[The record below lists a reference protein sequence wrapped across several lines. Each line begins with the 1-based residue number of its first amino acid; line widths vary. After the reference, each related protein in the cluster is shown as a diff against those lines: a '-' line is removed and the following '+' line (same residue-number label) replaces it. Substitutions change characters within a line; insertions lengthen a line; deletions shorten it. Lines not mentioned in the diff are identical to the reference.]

1 MVDYTPL
8 MRTQAAL
15 LVAICL
21 AGCSEPPAET
31 KAKAPEKKPPA
42 PVSGRHAVQQTY
54 PQARTWANDCAPV
67 RARSYNLKEVAS
79 ADGKAGA
86 WDVTYASPSR
96 NRAKTFTWSA
106 VDAEGGLRQGVF
118 SGSEESWSPTSARPF
133 AMQAVQ
139 IDTPE
144 ALKTAEDKSSA
155 YLKRP
160 GERPPVSFLLEYSSR
175 FPNPVW
181 RIYWGESVSA
191 AEYTVF
197 IDASSGAFLQKN

>member
-1 MVDYTPL
+1 
-8 MRTQAAL
+8 
-15 LVAICL
+15 
-21 AGCSEPPAET
+21 
-31 KAKAPEKKPPA
+31 
-42 PVSGRHAVQQTY
+42 
-54 PQARTWANDCAPV
+54 
-67 RARSYNLKEVAS
+67 
-79 ADGKAGA
+79 
-86 WDVTYASPSR
+86 
-96 NRAKTFTWSA
+96 
-106 VDAEGGLRQGVF
+106 
-118 SGSEESWSPTSARPF
+118 
-133 AMQAVQ
+133 MQAVQ